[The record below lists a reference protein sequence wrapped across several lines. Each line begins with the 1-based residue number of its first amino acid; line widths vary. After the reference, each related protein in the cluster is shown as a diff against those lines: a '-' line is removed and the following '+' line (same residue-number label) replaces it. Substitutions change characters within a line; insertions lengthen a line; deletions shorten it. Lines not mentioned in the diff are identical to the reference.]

1 MAIVR
6 WNPATEI
13 EPLRRQMDRLFDEI
27 TGYDRGLTTTQAP
40 WQPAIE
46 LRDNGDALHL
56 RAAMPGMEAQDL
68 DVDVSRNAVTI
79 RGEHRQ
85 EEENQDKG
93 FFRSEFQY
101 GKFERVVDLPIA
113 VNNEQAEGKFEN
125 GILNLYL
132 PKLEQ
137 DKNSS
142 VRVNIS

>member
-27 TGYDRGLTTTQAP
+27 TGYDRGLTTTQTP

-46 LRDNGDALHL
+46 LRDNGDALYL
-56 RAAMPGMEAQDL
+56 RAAVPGMEAQDL
-68 DVDVSRNAVTI
+68 DVDVSRNTVTI

>member
-27 TGYDRGLTTTQAP
+27 TGYDRGLTSTQTP

-137 DKNSS
+137 EKNSS

>member
-27 TGYDRGLTTTQAP
+27 TGYDRGLTSTQTP

-56 RAAMPGMEAQDL
+56 RAAMPGMKAQDL
-68 DVDVSRNAVTI
+68 DVNVSRNAVTI

-137 DKNSS
+137 EKNSS

>member
-27 TGYDRGLTTTQAP
+27 TGYDRGLTQTQTP

-46 LRDNGDALHL
+46 LRDNGDALYL
-56 RAAMPGMEAQDL
+56 RAAVPGMEAQDL
-68 DVDVSRNAVTI
+68 DVDVSRNTVTI

>member
-27 TGYDRGLTTTQAP
+27 TGYDRGLTSTQTP

-46 LRDNGDALHL
+46 LRDNGDALSL
-56 RAAMPGMEAQDL
+56 RAAVPGMEAQDL

-137 DKNSS
+137 EKNSS

>member
-27 TGYDRGLTTTQAP
+27 TGYDRGLTTTQTP

-85 EEENQDKG
+85 EEQNQDKG